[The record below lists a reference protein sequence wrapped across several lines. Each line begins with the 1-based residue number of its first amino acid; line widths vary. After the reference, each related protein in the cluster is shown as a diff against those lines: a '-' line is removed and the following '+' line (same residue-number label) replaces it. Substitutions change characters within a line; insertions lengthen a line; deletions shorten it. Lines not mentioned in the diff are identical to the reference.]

1 MPEVTA
7 EQAEWVV
14 EHLRSRGIVVLL
26 NTSLAS
32 AVDGFMELISMPGK
46 TPTHCLAADTLLWTA
61 GVQPAPASRHF
72 GFPLDARGR
81 ITADATLRILDA
93 DGNPIEGAWTAGD
106 VAAVPDLTGGGV
118 GGYCVPN
125 AQHAVRQAKHLAS
138 NLYTT
143 RFGDGR
149 IKEYKH
155 HNLGAVAGFGMHKG
169 VGKILGIKLKGAPA
183 WLIHRG
189 LETLEVR
196 FARMCAS
203 ALAVAELAAGHP
215 AVRAV
220 AYPGLPDHPDAA
232 IVARQMTAAG
242 GVVGLEFADAAAAER
257 FIGAAAYVVA
267 QTSFGGTHTAAER
280 RARWGD
286 DVPAG
291 FVRLSVG
298 VEPTAELLAD
308 LTRALDAAA
317 GPA

>member
-189 LETLEVR
+189 Y
-196 FARMCAS
+196 
-203 ALAVAELAAGHP
+203 H
-215 AVRAV
+215 
-220 AYPGLPDHPDAA
+220 
-232 IVARQMTAAG
+232 
-242 GVVGLEFADAAAAER
+242 
-257 FIGAAAYVVA
+257 GAAMPTWERKIRVLTDWTLSAVLGRDSTELSDVA
-267 QTSFGGTHTAAER
+267 TPYRAFQSVAA
-280 RARWGD
+280 
-286 DVPAG
+286 PAPK
-291 FVRLSVG
+291 SA
-298 VEPTAELLAD
+298 EP
-308 LTRALDAAA
+308 AAS
-317 GPA
+317 GN